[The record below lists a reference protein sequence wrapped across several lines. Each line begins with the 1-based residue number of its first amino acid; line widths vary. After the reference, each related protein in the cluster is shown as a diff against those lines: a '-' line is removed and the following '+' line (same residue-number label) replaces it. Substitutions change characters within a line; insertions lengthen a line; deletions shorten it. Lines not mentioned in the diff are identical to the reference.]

1 MIVVITLRVNTL
13 LQSAN
18 LARVRFNHPVSILTS
33 DSRKCVLNAV
43 FVAVEGSQ
51 VKGSQY
57 IHEAISNGAKT
68 IITSQKIEHPF
79 SHINYICVKNER
91 KILALLAKRYYR
103 FAARGIHL
111 IGVIGTNGKT
121 TTSTIG
127 YQFFNAVGKA
137 SMVIGT
143 SGVYCNGYESAVSNT
158 TPDIISIYEFLSIAK
173 KRHVQYVFMEI
184 SSIAVDQHR
193 IEGLEFDCL
202 IFTNFSQDHLDYHKT
217 LEHYFFCKMIPFI
230 RLKPTG
236 YAIINMDDPISSRL
250 IQHIQAKVIGYG
262 FRSTCDFIG
271 TRNDVN
277 EYGISFY
284 VQNMLF
290 KSKLLGEFNL
300 YNLLSLVPLC
310 QIYHIPYYDYASFL
324 NGLSKIEGRM
334 NRIVF
339 QNKTIIIDY
348 AHTFRATV
356 AVIEECQKLCKGKLY
371 VVIGCG
377 GNREKEKRG
386 MIGTYLNDQ
395 SCSVIL
401 TTDNPRY
408 EQPENIISDISRNIN
423 RSYEAIVNRREAIR
437 STLDSLKEQ
446 DYLLIL
452 GKGCENYMEIKGIKY
467 PYSDNAVIDE
477 WIEEHTH

>member
-1 MIVVITLRVNTL
+1 MVITLRVNSL

-18 LARVRFNHPVSILTS
+18 FSKVRFNHPVSILTA
-33 DSRKCVLNAV
+33 DSRKCVFNAV
-43 FVAVEGSQ
+43 FVAVEGNQ

-57 IHEAISNGAKT
+57 IHDAISNGAKT

-79 SHINYICVKNER
+79 SHINYIYVENER

-103 FAARGIHL
+103 SITRGLHL

-127 YQFFNAVGKA
+127 YQFFNAIGKS

-143 SGVYCNGYESAVSNT
+143 SGVYCDGYEAAVSNT
-158 TPDIISIYEFLSIAK
+158 TPDILSIYDYLTIAK
-173 KRHVQYVFMEI
+173 KKHIKYVFMEI

-193 IEGLEFDCL
+193 IEGLEYDCL

-217 LEHYFFCKMIPFI
+217 IENYFFCKMIPFL

-236 YAIINMDDPISSRL
+236 YAIVNRDDPISTRL
-250 IQHIQAKVIGYG
+250 IKHIQAKVIGYG
-262 FRSTCDFIG
+262 FHSNCEFIG
-271 TRNDVN
+271 TRNEVS

-284 VQNMLF
+284 AQNRLF

-310 QIYHIPYYDYASFL
+310 QIYHISYLDYASFL
-324 NGLSKIEGRM
+324 NGLTKIEGRM

-348 AHTFRATV
+348 AHTFSATK
-356 AVIEECQKLCKGKLY
+356 AAIEECQRLCKGK
-371 VVIGCG
+371 VHIVIGCG
-377 GNREKEKRG
+377 GNREKQKRG
-386 MIGTYLNDQ
+386 MIGAYLNEL
-395 SCSVIL
+395 SCPIYL
-401 TTDNPRY
+401 TTDNPRF
-408 EQPENIISDISRNIN
+408 EQPESILLDISKPIKR
-423 RSYEAIVNRREAIR
+423 RYEMIVNRREAIR
-437 STLDSLKEQ
+437 KALDDLKEQ

-452 GKGCENYMEIKGIKY
+452 GKGSENYMEIKGIKY
-467 PYSDNAVIDE
+467 PYSDISV
-477 WIEEHTH
+477 IEEWMEEQKS